1 VTSSDPRLSAAL
13 TVFSIHGVPAQ
24 QALKWLA
31 EHERVQIRAIKDGG
45 VDAIRASTHFYNT
58 PQEVDRLLSG
68 VSYLAEHAAQFAS
81 PAASI

>member
-1 VTSSDPRLSAAL
+1 
-13 TVFSIHGVPAQ
+13 
-24 QALKWLA
+24 
-31 EHERVQIRAIKDGG
+31 

-58 PQEVDRLLSG
+58 PPEVDRLLSG